1 LGYGGAVASS
11 AMAPP
16 EALSAG
22 RFRSVF
28 EHSHDAIF
36 VVDPVTHAIVD
47 ANPAASR
54 MLGYSKAEL
63 LALSPA
69 DLHPHEVELMGR
81 FAAAVELDGHAFTDE
96 LTCLAKEGRRVPV
109 EVTGTLATDA
119 DSSYLVLMVRDV
131 QSLRRAQAETDYL
144 REQIAGELHYG
155 EIVGSSDVL
164 QILLEQIALVAP
176 TDSSVLIEG
185 ESGTGKELVARAI
198 HGAGPRAGRPMV
210 KVNCGSIPRELF
222 ESEFFGHV
230 KGAFTGAL
238 RDRQGRFELADGG
251 TLFLDEVGE
260 IPLDLQPKLL
270 RVLQESTFERVGD
283 ERTRSSDVRVIA
295 ATNRDLAAE
304 VETGRFR
311 RDLFYRLSVF
321 PIQVPP
327 LRERCDDIPA
337 LVDHFARAVAARL
350 GRTPKQVPP
359 DMVPRLCDHD
369 WPGNVRELHNLVER
383 AVILSPG
390 EMLQIET
397 PGHEHAGADAPASG
411 TAEAPRVDLAKI
423 LTADEMEQLEKRN
436 LQAAL
441 LQAGGKIYGAGGAA
455 ALLGL
460 KPTTLTSRLKK
471 LGLK

>member
-1 LGYGGAVASS
+1 
-11 AMAPP
+11 MAAPD
-16 EALSAG
+16 ALSAG

-36 VVDPVTHAIVD
+36 VVDSETHRIVE
-47 ANPAASR
+47 ANPAACR
-54 MLGYSKAEL
+54 MLGYSLEEL
-63 LALSPA
+63 RARRPA
-69 DLHPHEVELMGR
+69 DMHAHEAEAMAQ
-81 FAAAVELDGHAFTDE
+81 FSAAVLRDGHAFSND
-96 LTCLAKEGRRVPV
+96 LSCLAKSGDRVPV
-109 EVTGTLATDA
+109 EVTGTLAEDGGA
-119 DSSYLVLMVRDV
+119 KQIVIMARDMR
-131 QSLRRAQAETDYL
+131 SLRRAEAETAYL

-164 QILLEQIALVAP
+164 QDLLEQIALVAP
-176 TDSSVLIEG
+176 TDSSVLIQG

-198 HGAGPRAGRPMV
+198 HGAGARAGRPMV

-238 RDRQGRFELADGG
+238 RDRQGRFELANGG

-270 RVLQESTFERVGD
+270 RVLQEGTFERVGD
-283 ERTRSSDVRVIA
+283 ERTRTADVRVIA

-304 VETGRFR
+304 VDAGRFR
-311 RDLFYRLSVF
+311 RDLYYRLSVF

-327 LRERCDDIPA
+327 LRDRCDDIPA

-350 GRTPKQVPP
+350 GRPPKRVPP
-359 DMVPRLCDHD
+359 DVVPRLCEHD
-369 WPGNVRELHNLVER
+369 WPGNVRELQNLVER

-390 EMLQIET
+390 ETLKIET
-397 PGHEHAGADAPASG
+397 PGTGAAAGAPPAGGAPGG
-411 TAEAPRVDLAKI
+411 TGAAGPRIDLPAI
-423 LTADEMEQLEKRN
+423 LTADEMQELEKRN

-441 LQAGGKIYGAGGAA
+441 LQSGGKIYGDDGAA

-460 KPTTLTSRLKK
+460 KPTTLASRLKK

>member
-1 LGYGGAVASS
+1 
-11 AMAPP
+11 MAAPD
-16 EALSAG
+16 ALSAG

-36 VVDPVTHAIVD
+36 VVDPETHRIVE
-47 ANPAASR
+47 ANPAACR
-54 MLGYSKAEL
+54 MLGYSLEELRAKRPEDMHAHEAEAMAQFSATVL
-63 LALSPA
+63 
-69 DLHPHEVELMGR
+69 R
-81 FAAAVELDGHAFTDE
+81 DGHAFSGD
-96 LTCLAKEGRRVPV
+96 LSCLAKSGDRVPV
-109 EVTGTLATDA
+109 EVTGTLAEDGGTKQIVIMA
-119 DSSYLVLMVRDV
+119 RDMR
-131 QSLRRAQAETDYL
+131 SLRRAEAETAYL

-164 QILLEQIALVAP
+164 QDLLAQIALVAP
-176 TDSSVLIEG
+176 TDSSVLIQG

-270 RVLQESTFERVGD
+270 RVLQEGTFERVGD
-283 ERTRSSDVRVIA
+283 ERTRTADVRVIA

-304 VETGRFR
+304 VDAGRFR
-311 RDLFYRLSVF
+311 RDLYYRLSVF

-327 LRERCDDIPA
+327 LRDRCDDIPA
-337 LVDHFARAVAARL
+337 LVDHFARAVASRL
-350 GRTPKQVPP
+350 GRPPKRVPP
-359 DMVPRLCDHD
+359 DVVPRLCEHD
-369 WPGNVRELHNLVER
+369 WPGNVRELQNLVER

-390 EMLQIET
+390 ETLEIET
-397 PGHEHAGADAPASG
+397 PGSDGASG
-411 TAEAPRVDLAKI
+411 PDRAGDAAGGGGGEGPRVDLPAI
-423 LTADEMEQLEKRN
+423 LTAAEMQELEKRN

-441 LQAGGKIYGAGGAA
+441 LQSGGKIYGDDGAA

-460 KPTTLTSRLKK
+460 KPTTLASRLKK